1 MGVLCWRAQA
11 SPDAAATVLE
21 VHMERYSAATTTKR
35 LKELA
40 QMDVRSLVDVFRN
53 SVPGVYLE

>member
-1 MGVLCWRAQA
+1 
-11 SPDAAATVLE
+11 
-21 VHMERYSAATTTKR
+21 MERYSAATTTKR